1 MRTASR
7 TMKANLRWWLL
18 GLVAAGCAACR
29 PPEAEPRRAGKE
41 SSAMKRTSKAFEDGT
56 TIPVQHTGDGAD
68 VSPPLQW
75 GGAPPGTMGFAL
87 ICDDPDAPMG
97 TWVHWVIYGLPAAA
111 RELPEKVAQEESLPG
126 GARQGVNGFRR
137 VGYGGPPPPAARQAA
152 PVLLQALRPR
162 RRAPA
167 QATGYQ
173 AGAAAGDG
181 GPHPGPGAARGHLP
195 AVSAA
200 CPCPTPAPIAARTR
214 RTSACSLPGRGRSCS
229 ARPPS
234 CPGC

>member
-29 PPEAEPRRAGKE
+29 PPEAEPRRTGKE
-41 SSAMKRTSKAFEDGT
+41 SSAMKLTSKAFEDGT

-137 VGYGGPPPPAARQAA
+137 GGDGGPPPPPPAPHAA
-152 PVLLQALRPR
+152 P
-162 RRAPA
+162 
-167 QATGYQ
+167 TG
-173 AGAAAGDG
+173 
-181 GPHPGPGAARGHLP
+181 
-195 AVSAA
+195 
-200 CPCPTPAPIAARTR
+200 